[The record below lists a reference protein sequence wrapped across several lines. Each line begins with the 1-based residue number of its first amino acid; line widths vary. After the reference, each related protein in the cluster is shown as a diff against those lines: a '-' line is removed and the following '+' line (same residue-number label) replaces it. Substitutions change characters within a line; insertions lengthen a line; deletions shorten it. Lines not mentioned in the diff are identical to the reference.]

1 MSDMANDLAMAL
13 NPVKFAADKLGLV
26 MDPWQ
31 AELLNCDTG
40 DILVNVCRQAG
51 KSTATAIKALHR
63 AHYSRGTTVLI
74 LAPGL
79 RQSSELF
86 RKVREFEAKL
96 GGADV
101 IETESAVE
109 LSLRNGSRVCCLPG
123 GNPSSIRGFSSPDL
137 IIVDEA
143 AHVEGSGLFVAI
155 RPMLAISRGQLILLS
170 TPAGRTGYFFEA
182 FTYGGPEWK
191 RIQVTAENIPRIS
204 PAFLAHERASL
215 TEAQYSAEYECQFVS
230 MDGALWNTDT
240 VMAAV
245 ADDLEPWYPDL
256 IPEREIEESPCFE
269 SLA

>member
-13 NPVKFAADKLGLV
+13 DPVKFARRLGIEP
-26 MDPWQ
+26 DPYQ
-31 AELLNCDTG
+31 AELLNYDQG
-40 DILVNVCRQAG
+40 DLLVNVCRQAG

-96 GGADV
+96 GGTDV

-109 LSLRNGSRVCCLPG
+109 LSLRNGSRIVCLPG

-137 IIVDEA
+137 IIVDES
-143 AHVEGSGLFVAI
+143 AHVEGSGLFVAL

-170 TPAGRTGYFFEA
+170 TPNGKTNYFHDA
-182 FTYGGPEWK
+182 WHYGGPEWK
-191 RIQVTAENIPRIS
+191 RIRVTAAEIPRIS
-204 PAFLAHERASL
+204 TAFLEHERAAL
-215 TEAQYSAEYECQFVS
+215 TDAQYQAEYCCAFIS
-230 MDGALWNTDT
+230 IDGALFNTDT

-245 ADDLEPWYPDL
+245 ADFDPWFPDL
-256 IPEREIEESPCFE
+256 IPEREKEEAPCFE
-269 SLA
+269 SWQ